1 MDFFIT
7 FLLIPAILAV
17 VGLIG
22 GIVFF
27 VVFGKNK
34 KKIFMIFGILAFA
47 VTLVCILYIAGFML
61 VYIIGGFLFSGEGS
75 ISPEYR
81 LEYPNQNQN
90 EESGMEIMNVG
101 ANRLLKYKRG

>member
-7 FLLIPAILAV
+7 FLMIPAILAV
-17 VGLIG
+17 AGLIG

-34 KKIFMIFGILAFA
+34 KKIFMISGILAFVITVA
-47 VTLVCILYIAGFML
+47 CILYIAGFML
-61 VYIIGGFLFSGEGS
+61 VYIIGGMLFGGEGA

-81 LEYPNQNQN
+81 SGYPN
-90 EESGMEIMNVG
+90 EESSIE
-101 ANRLLKYKRG
+101 ANINDADDYGLTAD